1 MKLFVDETVKCE
13 VIKVGFLSR
22 DLPLDSSAIMVKWK
36 CLKLLNWLK
45 GMRKIDSQLKK
56 KKMIRLKYLILETT
70 YTLFSI
76 FNRYYIVLH
85 TLNFLSPVFSGIN
98 SNNVSFF
105 GFSNLSFFVFV
116 FTTLKKKIFI
126 FKYFLHWFNT
136 VPSQSTLISQE
147 VLCDNEINLGNS
159 TNSNRSL

>member
-56 KKMIRLKYLILETT
+56 KKKWYVWNI
-70 YTLFSI
+70 
-76 FNRYYIVLH
+76 
-85 TLNFLSPVFSGIN
+85 
-98 SNNVSFF
+98 
-105 GFSNLSFFVFV
+105 
-116 FTTLKKKIFI
+116 
-126 FKYFLHWFNT
+126 
-136 VPSQSTLISQE
+136 
-147 VLCDNEINLGNS
+147 
-159 TNSNRSL
+159 

>member
-1 MKLFVDETVKCE
+1 MKLFVYETVKCE

-22 DLPLDSSAIMVKWK
+22 DLPLNSFAIMVKWK
-36 CLKLLNWLK
+36 CVKLLNWLK
-45 GMRKIDSQLKK
+45 GMCKIDSQL

-85 TLNFLSPVFSGIN
+85 TLNFLLPMFSDIN
-98 SNNVSFF
+98 NNNFSFF
-105 GFSNLSFFVFV
+105 DFSNLSFFVLV

-126 FKYFLHWFNT
+126 LKDFLHWFNT
-136 VPSQSTLISQE
+136 VPSQSTLLSQE
-147 VLCDNEINLGNS
+147 VFWDYQISLGNT
-159 TNSNRSL
+159 TNLNSSL

>member
-1 MKLFVDETVKCE
+1 
-13 VIKVGFLSR
+13 
-22 DLPLDSSAIMVKWK
+22 MVKWK

-45 GMRKIDSQLKK
+45 GMRKIDSQLKKK

-85 TLNFLSPVFSGIN
+85 TLNFLSPMFSGIN
-98 SNNVSFF
+98 SNNFSFF

-147 VLCDNEINLGNS
+147 VFCDNEINLGNS

>member
-1 MKLFVDETVKCE
+1 
-13 VIKVGFLSR
+13 
-22 DLPLDSSAIMVKWK
+22 MVKWK